1 MSVSSTSHNYAIN
14 DEGTYGY
21 VTRSLI
27 NAQASATGNLPEA
40 DLHHSAGSMLRIR
53 QLSMLQ
59 DSDLKLWNQSEQ
71 QDVNLIPTPI
81 LSLCAAKETTTNA
94 WCPRQHG
101 ARAVSETWP
110 CHSWLLASLN

>member
-1 MSVSSTSHNYAIN
+1 MIMEDITSFGLGTTSLLVDYAHACVRHATYAIN

-27 NAQASATGNLPEA
+27 NAQASATGSIPAA

-59 DSDLKLWNQSEQ
+59 E
-71 QDVNLIPTPI
+71 
-81 LSLCAAKETTTNA
+81 A
-94 WCPRQHG
+94 
-101 ARAVSETWP
+101 
-110 CHSWLLASLN
+110 LAPQ